1 MPGETKRIIYM
12 LGVGKRELGKKIRD
26 KYSDISNV
34 DQAFKNLKSYW
45 DKKLNNFQCKT
56 PHEGLNTMINI
67 WNPYQA
73 ETCVVWSRFASFVE
87 VGGRTGLGF
96 RDTAQDSIAIPH
108 SNPKK
113 TRQRIVEL
121 LRGQTKMGYGLH
133 LFNPEWFNKDK
144 KEPKFK
150 SPTVVPTPNIDDVI
164 HGLEDTCSDDAL
176 WLIPTIC
183 EYVKETGEFDFF
195 NEIVTFANG
204 GKASVYQHMKLILD
218 FSAEQIGATG
228 ICKGLRADW
237 NDCLNLG
244 GGESAMVSFLHHWA
258 LKAFIATASYLGKT
272 DDIKKY
278 QEIAQKVKRACEEN
292 LWDDNWYIRGIT
304 ANGDKIGTKDNS
316 EGKVHLESNVWAVIS
331 DVATKN
337 RGLMA
342 MDSVNDFLF
351 SEYGLHLVSPAYSEP
366 DDDIGFVT
374 RVYKGI
380 KENGAIFSH
389 PNPWAWIAEC
399 KLGRGDR
406 AMKFYDSLLPYRQND
421 EIEVRE
427 AEPYSYCQFVIGK
440 DHAAFGRARHPWLTG
455 TAGWAYTAV
464 TKWML
469 GIRLSYTGI
478 IIDPCI
484 PSTWEEFSVTRK
496 WRNAKYNITVK
507 NPNGVEKGIHSIT
520 LNGKTLE
527 NEIPQQAPGTVNNVS
542 VIMG

>member
-1 MPGETKRIIYM
+1 MK
-12 LGVGKRELGKKIRD
+12 
-26 KYSDISNV
+26 
-34 DQAFKNLKSYW
+34 
-45 DKKLNNFQCKT
+45 
-56 PHEGLNTMINI
+56 
-67 WNPYQA
+67 
-73 ETCVVWSRFASFVE
+73 
-87 VGGRTGLGF
+87 
-96 RDTAQDSIAIPH
+96 
-108 SNPKK
+108 
-113 TRQRIVEL
+113 
-121 LRGQTKMGYGLH
+121 
-133 LFNPEWFNKDK
+133 K
-144 KEPKFK
+144 KEAKFK
-150 SPTVVPTPNIDDVI
+150 SPTVVPTPNMNDVI

-195 NEIVTFANG
+195 NEIVSFADG
-204 GKASVYQHMKLILD
+204 GKASVYDHMKLILD

-258 LKAFIATASYLGKT
+258 LKAFIETANYLEKA

-278 QEIAQKVKRACEEN
+278 QEIAQKVKNACEDN
-292 LWDDNWYIRGIT
+292 LWDDKWYIRGIT
-304 ANGDKIGTKDNS
+304 AKGDKIGTNINS

-337 RGLMA
+337 HGLMA
-342 MDSVNDFLF
+342 MDAVNDYLF

-399 KLGRGDR
+399 KLGRGDI
-406 AMKFYDSLLPYRQND
+406 AMKSYDSLLPYRQND

-427 AEPYSYCQFVIGK
+427 AEPYSYCQFVVGK
-440 DHAAFGRARHPWLTG
+440 DHDAFGRARHPWLTG

-484 PSTWEEFSVTRK
+484 PSDWEGFSVTRK
-496 WRNAKYNITVK
+496 WRNAQYNITVK
-507 NPNGVEKGIHSIT
+507 NPNGVEKGVHSLS
-520 LNGKTLE
+520 LNGRTLE
-527 NEIPQQAPGTVNNVS
+527 NEIPQQAPGTVNNVT